1 MYSLHKKW
9 SFLLRISS
17 VNCDM
22 WLNQQETADLV
33 TFAEEILNE
42 KLHFFGALVCFGFML
57 DELRFWRERI
67 GIVNGKNL
75 NKKTTSSVTF
85 WRYLKLIRFF
95 TVVKF
100 SGKAF
105 WRKASSR
112 LSVFVFLPHI
122 NIEIR
127 LLMLCIK
134 MNTCNTF

>member
-1 MYSLHKKW
+1 M
-9 SFLLRISS
+9 
-17 VNCDM
+17 
-22 WLNQQETADLV
+22 V

-105 WRKASSR
+105 
-112 LSVFVFLPHI
+112 
-122 NIEIR
+122 
-127 LLMLCIK
+127 
-134 MNTCNTF
+134 